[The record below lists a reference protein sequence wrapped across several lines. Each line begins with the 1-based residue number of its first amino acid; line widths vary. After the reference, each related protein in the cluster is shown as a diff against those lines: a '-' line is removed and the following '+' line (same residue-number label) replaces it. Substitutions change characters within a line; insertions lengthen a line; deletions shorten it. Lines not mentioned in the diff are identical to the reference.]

1 MSTAESLPSPETL
14 PQPPLDGKPA
24 GGASRAWW
32 LSLWQTVFLPVLS
45 VLLALA
51 AGGLIL
57 LLTGYDPVRAYEAMW
72 QGVFGSTR
80 NFSEVLLKATP
91 LIFTGVGIAVAFRC
105 GVWNIGAEGQFYA
118 GAVAATWVGI
128 NGGDLPKVILIPLV
142 LGAGFLGGGLWAVIP
157 GWLKVRL
164 NISEVVTTIMFNY
177 IAIGITSYLVTGP
190 LQEAAGI
197 FPQSDEIV
205 ASAQL
210 PRIWLPTRL
219 HLGFLIAV
227 GLALLLTVI
236 LFRTPLGYAIRTV
249 GLSPGAARYAGMGV
263 DRNIVVAMLLSG
275 GAAGLGGAI
284 ELTGL
289 TWRLFATIS
298 PGYGF
303 DGIAVSLL
311 VNNHPFGTIFS
322 GLLFG
327 ALRAASELMQ
337 MNARIPSVLIL
348 IIQGL
353 VIAFVVAFRMIR
365 WRSVFS
371 RRFAAKE

>member
-1 MSTAESLPSPETL
+1 MGVADTPTKSSEAAA
-14 PQPPLDGKPA
+14 QVPLDGGTFFNLA
-24 GGASRAWW
+24 E
-32 LSLWQTVFLPVLS
+32 WQQLLRQNLILPVLA
-45 VLLALA
+45 VLLALL

-57 LLTGYDPVRAYEAMW
+57 FLTGYDPVAAYAAMW
-72 QGVFGSTR
+72 QGVFGSSR

-91 LIFTGVGIAVAFRC
+91 LIFTGMGIALAFRC

-118 GAVAATWVGI
+118 GAVAAAWVGVY
-128 NGGDLPKVILIPLV
+128 GGGLPGLLV
-142 LGAGFLGGGLWAVIP
+142 LPAVLLAGFLGGGIWAAIP
-157 GWLKVRL
+157 GWLKVRF

-177 IAIGITSYLVTGP
+177 IAIGLTSYLVTGP
-190 LQEAAGI
+190 MQETAGI
-197 FPQSDEIV
+197 FPQTDEIMV
-205 ASAQL
+205 AAQL
-210 PRIWLPTRL
+210 PRVWLPTRL
-219 HLGFLIAV
+219 HLGFFLALV
-227 GLALLLTVI
+227 LALLFTLI

-249 GLSPGAARYAGMGV
+249 GLSPGAARYAGIGV
-263 DRNIVVAMLLSG
+263 NRSILLAMLLSG
-275 GAAGLGGAI
+275 GAAGLGGAV

-311 VNNHPFGTIFS
+311 ANNNPFGAIFS
-322 GLLFG
+322 GFLFG

-353 VIAFVVAFRMIR
+353 VVAFVVAFRTVR
-365 WRSVFS
+365 WWRARV
-371 RRFAAKE
+371 

>member
-1 MSTAESLPSPETL
+1 MSVADTSPMTP
-14 PQPPLDGKPA
+14 PQTPARVPPEE
-24 GGASRAWW
+24 GASSALADWQQT
-32 LSLWQTVFLPVLS
+32 LWYTVMLPLLA

-57 LLTGYDPVRAYEAMW
+57 LVTGYDPLQAYAAMW
-72 QGVFGSTR
+72 EGVFGSTR

-91 LIFTGVGIAVAFRC
+91 LIFTGMGIAVAFRC

-118 GAVAATWVGI
+118 GAVAATWVGVH
-128 NGGDLPKVILIPLV
+128 GGSLPGVV
-142 LGAGFLGGGLWAVIP
+142 LAPAVLLAGFIGGGFWAAIP
-157 GWLKVRL
+157 GWLKIRL

-205 ASAQL
+205 AAAQL

-219 HLGFLIAV
+219 HLGFILAV
-227 GLALLLTVI
+227 VLALLFTLL

-249 GLSPGAARYAGMGV
+249 GLNPGAARYAGIGV
-263 DRNIVVAMLLSG
+263 HRNILAAMLLSG
-275 GAAGLGGAI
+275 GAAGLGGAV
-284 ELTGL
+284 ELAGL
-289 TWRLFATIS
+289 NWRLFATIS

-311 VNNHPFGTIFS
+311 ANNNPLGTIFA
-322 GLLFG
+322 GFLFG
-327 ALRAASELMQ
+327 GLRAASELMQ
-337 MNARIPSVLIL
+337 MNVRIPSVLIL

-353 VIAFVVAFRMIR
+353 VIAFVVAFRMLR
-365 WRSVFS
+365 WR
-371 RRFAAKE
+371 RATR